1 MKEEK
6 KQIPLTEWIRK
17 IDVPGRA
24 TCVSCIKI
32 IVIVTSYIVPIV
44 VLALLIFFYF
54 NYYFILL
61 KFVEILN
68 FLNCIFL
75 KLTPF

>member
-6 KQIPLTEWIRK
+6 KQIRLTEWIKK

-32 IVIVTSYIVPIV
+32 IVIVTSYIVSIV
-44 VLALLIFFYF
+44 VLALLIFFTLIIILF
-54 NYYFILL
+54 LL
-61 KFVEILN
+61 KFVEIFN
-68 FLNCIFL
+68 FLKCIFL